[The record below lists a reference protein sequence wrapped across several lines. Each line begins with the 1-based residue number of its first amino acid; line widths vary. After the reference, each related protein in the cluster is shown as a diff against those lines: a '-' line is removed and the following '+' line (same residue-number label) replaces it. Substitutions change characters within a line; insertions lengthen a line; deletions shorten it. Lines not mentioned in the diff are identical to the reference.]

1 MSNLFSSMEY
11 DLVTLAML
19 MSLLGILILINT
31 LLGSI
36 TAWQW
41 GEWVTKKFWQGLLK
55 NILIAACLFMFFL
68 TIEIIPTV
76 LARTGIII
84 PSDIVTVLEVFAMLV
99 VSIKKYVLDIYATF
113 KKLLGSSDEE
123 IRKLTGSQNSCLSL

>member
-76 LARTGIII
+76 LVRTGIII

-123 IRKLTGSQNSCLSL
+123 IRKLTGSQE

>member
-84 PSDIVTVLEVFAMLV
+84 PSDIVTVIEVFAMLV

-123 IRKLTGSQNSCLSL
+123 IKKLTGSQE

>member
-99 VSIKKYVLDIYATF
+99 VYNKKYVLDIYATF

-123 IRKLTGSQNSCLSL
+123 IRKLTGSQE

>member
-113 KKLLGSSDEE
+113 KKRLGSSDEE
-123 IRKLTGSQNSCLSL
+123 IRKLTGSQE

>member
-1 MSNLFSSMEY
+1 MNNIFSSMEY

-31 LLGSI
+31 LRGAI

-123 IRKLTGSQNSCLSL
+123 IRKLTGSQE

>member
-41 GEWVTKKFWQGLLK
+41 GAWVTKKFWQGLLK

-84 PSDIVTVLEVFAMLV
+84 PSDIVTVIEVFAMLV

-123 IRKLTGSQNSCLSL
+123 IRKLTGSQE

>member
-84 PSDIVTVLEVFAMLV
+84 PSDIVTVIEVFAMLV

-123 IRKLTGSQNSCLSL
+123 IRKITGSQE

>member
-1 MSNLFSSMEY
+1 MSNIFSSIEY

-123 IRKLTGSQNSCLSL
+123 IRKLTGSQE

>member
-41 GEWVTKKFWQGLLK
+41 GDWVTKKFWQGLLK

-123 IRKLTGSQNSCLSL
+123 IRKLTGSQE

>member
-1 MSNLFSSMEY
+1 MSNIFSSMEY
-11 DLVTLAML
+11 DLVTWAVL

-123 IRKLTGSQNSCLSL
+123 IRKLTGSQN

>member
-1 MSNLFSSMEY
+1 MEY

-55 NILIAACLFMFFL
+55 NILIAACLFLFFMVL
-68 TIEIIPTV
+68 EIIPTV
-76 LARTGIII
+76 LSRTGIII
-84 PSDIVTVLEVFAMLV
+84 PSEIVTILEVFAMLV

-113 KKLLGSSDEE
+113 KKLLGASDEE
-123 IRKLTGSQNSCLSL
+123 IKKLTGSQE

>member
-99 VSIKKYVLDIYATF
+99 VSIKKYVIDIYATF

-123 IRKLTGSQNSCLSL
+123 IRKLTGSQN

>member
-55 NILIAACLFMFFL
+55 NILIAACLFLFFMVL
-68 TIEIIPTV
+68 EIIPTV
-76 LARTGIII
+76 LSRAGIII
-84 PSDIVTVLEVFAMLV
+84 PSEIVTILEVFAMLV

-113 KKLLGSSDEE
+113 KKLLGASDEE
-123 IRKLTGSQNSCLSL
+123 IRKLTGSQE

>member
-68 TIEIIPTV
+68 TIEIIPSV

-84 PSDIVTVLEVFAMLV
+84 PSNIVTVLEVFAMLV

-123 IRKLTGSQNSCLSL
+123 IRKLTGSQE

>member
-1 MSNLFSSMEY
+1 MEY

-55 NILIAACLFMFFL
+55 NILIAACLFLFFMVL
-68 TIEIIPTV
+68 EIIPTV
-76 LARTGIII
+76 LSRAGIII
-84 PSDIVTVLEVFAMLV
+84 PSEIVTILEVFAMLV

-113 KKLLGSSDEE
+113 KRLLGASDEE
-123 IRKLTGSQNSCLSL
+123 IRKLTGSQE

>member
-1 MSNLFSSMEY
+1 MNNLFSSMEY

-123 IRKLTGSQNSCLSL
+123 IRKLTGSQE

>member
-1 MSNLFSSMEY
+1 MSNSFSSMEY

-68 TIEIIPTV
+68 TIEIIPSV

-123 IRKLTGSQNSCLSL
+123 IRKLTGSQN

>member
-84 PSDIVTVLEVFAMLV
+84 PSDIVTVIEVFAMLV

-113 KKLLGSSDEE
+113 KKLLGTSDEE
-123 IRKLTGSQNSCLSL
+123 IRKLTGSQE

>member
-84 PSDIVTVLEVFAMLV
+84 PSDIVTVLEIFAMLV

-123 IRKLTGSQNSCLSL
+123 IRKLTGSQE

>member
-1 MSNLFSSMEY
+1 MEY

-84 PSDIVTVLEVFAMLV
+84 PSDIVTVIEVFAMLV

-123 IRKLTGSQNSCLSL
+123 IRKLTGSQE

>member
-55 NILIAACLFMFFL
+55 NTLIAACLFMFFL

-123 IRKLTGSQNSCLSL
+123 IRKLTGSQN

>member
-1 MSNLFSSMEY
+1 MEY
-11 DLVTLAML
+11 DLVTLTML

-84 PSDIVTVLEVFAMLV
+84 PSDIVTVLEVFAMIV
-99 VSIKKYVLDIYATF
+99 VSIKKYMLDIYATF

-123 IRKLTGSQNSCLSL
+123 IRKLTGSQE

>member
-1 MSNLFSSMEY
+1 MNNLFSSMEY

-84 PSDIVTVLEVFAMLV
+84 PSDIVTVIEVFAMLV

-123 IRKLTGSQNSCLSL
+123 IRKLTGSQE

>member
-1 MSNLFSSMEY
+1 MSNMLTVYEY

-41 GEWVTKKFWQGLLK
+41 GEWVTKKFWQGLFK
-55 NILIAACLFMFFL
+55 NILIAACLFLFFVVL
-68 TIEIIPTV
+68 EIIPSV
-76 LARTGIII
+76 LARTGIVI
-84 PSDIVTVLEVFAMLV
+84 PTEIVTILEMFAMLV
-99 VSIKKYVLDIYATF
+99 VSIKKYILDIYGTF
-113 KKLLGSSDEE
+113 KKLLNVTDEE
-123 IRKLTGSQNSCLSL
+123 VKKLTGSQE

>member
-76 LARTGIII
+76 LARTSIII

-123 IRKLTGSQNSCLSL
+123 IRKLTGSQE

>member
-1 MSNLFSSMEY
+1 MSDLFSSMEY

-84 PSDIVTVLEVFAMLV
+84 PSEIVTVLEIFAMLV

-123 IRKLTGSQNSCLSL
+123 IRKLTGSQE

>member
-68 TIEIIPTV
+68 TLEIIPTV

-84 PSDIVTVLEVFAMLV
+84 PSDIVTVIEVFAMLV

-123 IRKLTGSQNSCLSL
+123 IRKLTGSQN

>member
-55 NILIAACLFMFFL
+55 NILIAACLFLFFMVL
-68 TIEIIPTV
+68 EIIPTV
-76 LARTGIII
+76 LSRAGIII
-84 PSDIVTVLEVFAMLV
+84 PSEIVTILEVFAMLV

-113 KKLLGSSDEE
+113 KKLLGASDEE
-123 IRKLTGSQNSCLSL
+123 IKKLTGRQE

>member
-55 NILIAACLFMFFL
+55 NILIAACLFMFFMVL
-68 TIEIIPTV
+68 EIIPTV
-76 LARTGIII
+76 LSRAGIII
-84 PSDIVTVLEVFAMLV
+84 PSEIVTILEVFAMLV

-113 KKLLGSSDEE
+113 KKLLGASDEE
-123 IRKLTGSQNSCLSL
+123 IKKLTGSQE

>member
-84 PSDIVTVLEVFAMLV
+84 PSEIVTVLEVFAMLV
-99 VSIKKYVLDIYATF
+99 ESKKKYVLDIYATF

-123 IRKLTGSQNSCLSL
+123 IRKLTGSQE

>member
-41 GEWVTKKFWQGLLK
+41 GEWVAKKFWQGLLK

-123 IRKLTGSQNSCLSL
+123 IRKLTGSQN

>member
-1 MSNLFSSMEY
+1 MEY

-68 TIEIIPTV
+68 TIEIIPTL
-76 LARTGIII
+76 LAITGIII

-123 IRKLTGSQNSCLSL
+123 IRKLTGSQN

>member
-19 MSLLGILILINT
+19 MSLLGILILINR

-123 IRKLTGSQNSCLSL
+123 IRKLTGSQE

>member
-84 PSDIVTVLEVFAMLV
+84 PSEIVTILEVFAMLV

-113 KKLLGSSDEE
+113 KKLLGASDEE
-123 IRKLTGSQNSCLSL
+123 IKKLTGSQE

>member
-68 TIEIIPTV
+68 TIEIMPTV

-123 IRKLTGSQNSCLSL
+123 IRKLTGSQN

>member
-1 MSNLFSSMEY
+1 MSNIVSSMEY

-84 PSDIVTVLEVFAMLV
+84 PSDIVTVIEVFAMLV

-123 IRKLTGSQNSCLSL
+123 IRKLTGSQE

>member
-1 MSNLFSSMEY
+1 MEY

-68 TIEIIPTV
+68 TIEIIPSV
-76 LARTGIII
+76 LARTAIII

-123 IRKLTGSQNSCLSL
+123 IRKLTGSQN

>member
-1 MSNLFSSMEY
+1 MEY

-19 MSLLGILILINT
+19 MSLLGILILINI

-55 NILIAACLFMFFL
+55 NILIAACLFLFFMVL
-68 TIEIIPTV
+68 EIIPTV
-76 LARTGIII
+76 LSRVGIII
-84 PSDIVTVLEVFAMLV
+84 PSEIVTILEVFAMLV

-113 KKLLGSSDEE
+113 KKLLGASDEE
-123 IRKLTGSQNSCLSL
+123 IKKLTGSQE

>member
-84 PSDIVTVLEVFAMLV
+84 PSDIVTIIEVFSMLV

-123 IRKLTGSQNSCLSL
+123 IRKLTGSQE

>member
-1 MSNLFSSMEY
+1 MEY

-55 NILIAACLFMFFL
+55 NILIAACLFLFFMVL
-68 TIEIIPTV
+68 EIIPTV
-76 LARTGIII
+76 LSRAGIII
-84 PSDIVTVLEVFAMLV
+84 PSEIVTILEVFAMLV

-113 KKLLGSSDEE
+113 KKLLGASDEE
-123 IRKLTGSQNSCLSL
+123 IKKLTGSQE